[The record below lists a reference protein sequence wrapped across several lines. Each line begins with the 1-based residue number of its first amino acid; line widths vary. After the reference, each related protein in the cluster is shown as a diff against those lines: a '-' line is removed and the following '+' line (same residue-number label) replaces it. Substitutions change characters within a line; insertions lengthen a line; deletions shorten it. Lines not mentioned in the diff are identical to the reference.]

1 MVETGEM
8 GRERGKRGMIRMMM
22 GGVGR
27 SIERGTAMIVIG
39 SFASIIIC
47 RFVRGRAW
55 RMCLLCAFVSFFA
68 PLFERVVAWNVLM
81 EMVEVMGRNGDGECV
96 RVDMVG

>member
-8 GRERGKRGMIRMMM
+8 ARERGEREMIRMMV
-22 GGVGR
+22 GGIGR

-39 SFASIIIC
+39 SFVSITIC

-55 RMCLLCAFVSFFA
+55 RMCLRRAFVSFFA
-68 PLFERVVAWNVLM
+68 PLFEGGVAWGLLM
-81 EMVEVMGRNGDGECV
+81 EVVEVMGRNGDGECV
-96 RVDMVG
+96 RV